1 MGEEGSFHYLLKKK
15 QVKPWT
21 VDILS
26 LLILNKYIFGTDH
39 AAKTHFVGRPKKMN
53 EFDDDINIREQVFHN
68 AIREYVVSCFNF
80 FFYSFVLSN
89 GFRMFFVSMPAFCFV
104 EYI

>member
-1 MGEEGSFHYLLKKK
+1 MDCGYTFFTY
-15 QVKPWT
+15 
-21 VDILS
+21 I
-26 LLILNKYIFGTDH
+26 INKYISETDH

-80 FFYSFVLSN
+80 FYSVVQSN
-89 GFRMFFVSMPAFCFV
+89 DFRKFCVHAGILFWS
-104 EYI
+104 I

>member
-1 MGEEGSFHYLLKKK
+1 MFIERGEERSFHYLLKK
-15 QVKPWT
+15 T
-21 VDILS
+21 SETLDCGYTFFTYI
-26 LLILNKYIFGTDH
+26 INKYIFETDH

-80 FFYSFVLSN
+80 LYLIQFK
-89 GFRMFFVSMPAFCFV
+89 
-104 EYI
+104 